1 MIELL
6 GSVIEFVFEI
16 IGLAFT
22 IVFDAVGF
30 VFGLLGGL
38 LSLIFSL
45 GGIILVIVLVRAFIK
60 RRSHKQQPSAPQT
73 IYVDEDGEEF
83 VSYYAQQDQ
92 QR

>member
-6 GSVIEFVFEI
+6 GSIVGFAFDMVS
-16 IGLAFT
+16 LAFT
-22 IVFDAVGF
+22 LAFDAVEF

-38 LSLIFSL
+38 LSLLMSL
-45 GGIILVIVLVRAFIK
+45 GGFVLVIVLAATFIK
-60 RRSHKQQPSAPQT
+60 RRKARKQARPQH

-83 VSYYAQQDQ
+83 TSYYHQE